1 MAGAEGA
8 SAMKLTIVFPMV
20 VFASMAAAADV
31 RSAQV
36 QIAGAVLAAPEEL
49 REGAAVLGYDA
60 QGGRVQIREG
70 KNELICLATD
80 PTKTAFNVACYHKD
94 LEPFMARGRE
104 LLAQKV
110 TGAKRNEIRFKE
122 VEDGK
127 LPMPKE
133 PRTLYVLTGASFD
146 AATGKVEDPYL
157 RWVIYVPFATPQST
171 GLSTKASDSA
181 PWLMSPGTAGGPI
194 MINPPKKES
203 ACWRGEFFGGG
214 SAAFR
219 RTHEGKFAMNANF
232 LMETIG
238 GGNARVAPAVA
249 NRFFPLCRAGT
260 ACLRSEE
267 RRVGKECRSRW

>member
-1 MAGAEGA
+1 
-8 SAMKLTIVFPMV
+8 MKLTIVFPMV
-20 VFASMAAAADV
+20 ALASIAAAADV
-31 RSAQV
+31 PSAQV
-36 QIAGAVLAAPEEL
+36 QIAGAVLAAPVEL

-94 LEPFMARGRE
+94 LEPFMSRGRE

-127 LPMPKE
+127 LPMPRE
-133 PRTLYVLTGASFD
+133 PRTLYVLTGTSFD
-146 AATGKVEDPYL
+146 GASGKVQDPYL

-181 PWLMSPGTAGGPI
+181 PWLMSPGTAGAHI
-194 MINPPKKES
+194 MINPPKK
-203 ACWRGEFFGGG
+203 
-214 SAAFR
+214 
-219 RTHEGKFAMNANF
+219 
-232 LMETIG
+232 
-238 GGNARVAPAVA
+238 
-249 NRFFPLCRAGT
+249 
-260 ACLRSEE
+260 
-267 RRVGKECRSRW
+267 